1 MHYSNM
7 RCHHAMLG
15 DKVKTSHHIDAEISI
30 VKKIDTLNEQVYIV
44 PLDGS
49 RTGAW
54 YSGNALFYIVETYN
68 AKQ

>member
-15 DKVKTSHHIDAEISI
+15 DKVKTSHHIDAEIGI

-44 PLDGS
+44 PLDES
-49 RTGAW
+49 RTGGW

>member
-1 MHYSNM
+1 MYYSNM

-15 DKVKTSHHIDAEISI
+15 DKVKTSHHIDAEIGI

-44 PLDGS
+44 PIDGS
-49 RTGAW
+49 SVGGW
-54 YSGNALFYIVETYN
+54 HSGNALFYVVEGYD